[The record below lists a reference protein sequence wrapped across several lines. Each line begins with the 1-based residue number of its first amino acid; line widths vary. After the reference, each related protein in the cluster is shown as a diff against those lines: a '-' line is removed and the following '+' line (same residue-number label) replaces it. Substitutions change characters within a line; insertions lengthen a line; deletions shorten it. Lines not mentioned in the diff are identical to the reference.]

1 MPGPLWVAILTC
13 LALTVLTPLLIGVV
27 MFLVPGGRKGTCAPT
42 HRSPNATGL
51 AAIAIRRRAV
61 RPAVR

>member
-27 MFLVPGGRKGTCAPT
+27 MFLVPGGRKGTCAPSA
-42 HRSPNATGL
+42 RLRMTG
-51 AAIAIRRRAV
+51 
-61 RPAVR
+61 